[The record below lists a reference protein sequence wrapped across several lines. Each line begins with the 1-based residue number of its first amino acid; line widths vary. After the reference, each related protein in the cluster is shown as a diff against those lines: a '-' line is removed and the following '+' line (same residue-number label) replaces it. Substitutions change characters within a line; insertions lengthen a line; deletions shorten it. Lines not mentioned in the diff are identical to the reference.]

1 MNFNAFVHGFLHV
14 KMIVQMVKGDKL
26 IAETTLT
33 REQAAL
39 KAWCDKRN
47 VLVDF
52 TGDKIAIVYLRM
64 ASRWRIGAI
73 EYILRGNRWYP
84 HATDADE
91 VECK

>member
-1 MNFNAFVHGFLHV
+1 M
-14 KMIVQMVKGDKL
+14 

-33 REQAAL
+33 KEQAAL

-73 EYILRGNRWYP
+73 EYILRGDRWHP
-84 HATDADE
+84 HALDADK
-91 VECK
+91 VEAT

>member
-1 MNFNAFVHGFLHV
+1 M
-14 KMIVQMVKGDKL
+14 
-26 IAETTLT
+26 IAENTLT
-33 REQAAL
+33 KEQAAL

-47 VLVDF
+47 VFVDF

-84 HATDADE
+84 HAGDADR
-91 VECK
+91 VEC

>member
-1 MNFNAFVHGFLHV
+1 
-14 KMIVQMVKGDKL
+14 L

-33 REQAAL
+33 REQTAL
-39 KAWCDKRN
+39 KLWCDKRN

-64 ASRWRIGAI
+64 VRRYRIGAI

-91 VECK
+91 VECATFNEGIKSHEQKGNRSCSQ

>member
-1 MNFNAFVHGFLHV
+1 MTDRV
-14 KMIVQMVKGDKL
+14 
-26 IAETTLT
+26 LT
-33 REQAAL
+33 KEQAAL

-91 VECK
+91 VECATFNEGIKSHEQKGNRSCSQ

>member
-1 MNFNAFVHGFLHV
+1 M
-14 KMIVQMVKGDKL
+14 

-33 REQAAL
+33 REQTAL
-39 KAWCDKRN
+39 RAWCDKRN

-52 TGDKIAIVYLRM
+52 TGNKIAIVYLRM

-84 HATDADE
+84 HAPDADE

>member
-1 MNFNAFVHGFLHV
+1 M
-14 KMIVQMVKGDKL
+14 

-39 KAWCDKRN
+39 KAWCDKRS

-73 EYILRGNRWYP
+73 EYILRGNR
-84 HATDADE
+84 DE
-91 VECK
+91 TRIIKG

>member
-1 MNFNAFVHGFLHV
+1 MHTKFTFVQ
-14 KMIVQMVKGDKL
+14 IVKGNKL
-26 IAETTLT
+26 TDSTLT

-39 KAWCDKRN
+39 KLWCDKRN

-84 HATDADE
+84 HAGDADN
-91 VECK
+91 VEC

>member
-1 MNFNAFVHGFLHV
+1 
-14 KMIVQMVKGDKL
+14 MVLIGGDKL

-47 VLVDF
+47 VFVDF

-64 ASRWRIGAI
+64 AGRWRIGAI
-73 EYILRGNRWYP
+73 EYILRGNSVVWCA
-84 HATDADE
+84 HAT
-91 VECK
+91 ECIGWM

>member
-1 MNFNAFVHGFLHV
+1 M
-14 KMIVQMVKGDKL
+14 

-52 TGDKIAIVYLRM
+52 TCDKIAIVYLRM

>member
-1 MNFNAFVHGFLHV
+1 M
-14 KMIVQMVKGDKL
+14 

-47 VLVDF
+47 ILVDF
-52 TGDKIAIVYLRM
+52 TGNKIAIVYLRM

-73 EYILRGNRWYP
+73 EYILRGNRWCAYIDRV
-84 HATDADE
+84 HRVYVNNE
-91 VECK
+91 KLSQ